1 MTNFYFSP
9 DADDQP
15 LLVHRCNPNAVL
27 PTRFSQQAAGYDLAA
42 CIYPHDPVE
51 IEPGQRALVPTG
63 LALAIP
69 VGCYGRIA
77 PRSGLAVNHGL
88 DVLAGVVDSD
98 YRGEIMV
105 ALLNTDQQRSFK
117 IKHGDRIGQ
126 LILERIMLTTV
137 REVEEQWDLPRSI
150 RGTAGWGST
159 GVCQETRES
168 V

>member
-9 DADDQP
+9 DAEDQP

-42 CIYPHDPVE
+42 CIFDYPQELVE
-51 IEPGQRALVPTG
+51 IGPGQRTLVPTG

-105 ALLNTDQQRSFK
+105 ALLNTDQHRSFK

-159 GVCQETRES
+159 GVCQET
-168 V
+168 